1 MCAQILVAEDDLKQ
15 AELIRRYLV
24 HEGHDVVVVHD
35 GRSAIDQVRHRQP
48 DLLVLDVMMPAMDG
62 LDVCRILRRE
72 SDLPVLMLTA
82 RSLEDDLL
90 LGLDLGADDYMCK
103 PFSPRELV
111 ARIRT
116 LLRRAGTNATAPGPL
131 AKVAGL
137 AVNPWR
143 REVTVDGELVDCTP
157 GEFELL
163 ATMTAE
169 PGRVFTRQQLLER
182 LHGDDRYFTTRTVDM
197 HVMNLRKKIE
207 RRPGQPRRI
216 ITVYGV
222 GYKLADASLPA
233 DAPQPAD
240 EAPRAIRVRADL
252 LDSHCLVAVRT
263 ADSGRPQAAARP
275 GSHRRRPH
283 LHGPGEL
290 RRHSR

>member
-24 HEGHDVVVVHD
+24 REGHEVVVVRD

-48 DLLVLDVMMPAMDG
+48 DLLVLDVMMPTMDG
-62 LDVCRILRRE
+62 LDVCRVLRRE

-82 RSLEDDLL
+82 RSLEDDML

-116 LLRRAGTNATAPGPL
+116 LLRRTGTSATAPG
-131 AKVAGL
+131 AAARAAGL
-137 AVNPWR
+137 VVDPRR

-163 ATMTAE
+163 AAMAAE
-169 PGRVFTRQQLLER
+169 PGRVFTRQQLLHR
-182 LHGDDRYFTTRTVDM
+182 LHDDDRFFTARTVDM
-197 HVMNLRKKIE
+197 HMMNLRKKIE
-207 RRPGQPRRI
+207 GRPGRQRRI

-222 GYKLADASLPA
+222 GYKLADAS
-233 DAPQPAD
+233 
-240 EAPRAIRVRADL
+240 
-252 LDSHCLVAVRT
+252 
-263 ADSGRPQAAARP
+263 
-275 GSHRRRPH
+275 
-283 LHGPGEL
+283 
-290 RRHSR
+290 